1 MKKLSLLLAFVL
13 VISCVLVACGDE
25 TETSSTPATE
35 SSVAADASSEAATE
49 DSSEAAVEESS
60 EAATESSEATEES
73 SEAEESSEP
82 EESSKVEI
90 GELGE
95 VISTGKSYTTT
106 APNRNDSFDDDGVRL
121 TNGVKNPA
129 DPGTTESAGWNSPD
143 KTIGNTVEVIV
154 DLGEAKESNAYA
166 VYLAG
171 GNWGIGI
178 PNDFDAT
185 SLEVFASDSA
195 DGEFVSVASA
205 ASSDM
210 VLVTGSGVADDTW
223 STFSLTAGAAE
234 TVNARYIKFVI
245 TDLPI
250 GNSFVWMNEVEVFA
264 PAA

>member
-49 DSSEAAVEESS
+49 ESSEAATEESS

-121 TNGVKNPA
+121 TNGVKNPD

-245 TDLPI
+245 TVLPI

>member
-1 MKKLSLLLAFVL
+1 MKMLSLLLAFVL

-129 DPGTTESAGWNSPD
+129 DPGTTESAVWNSPD
-143 KTIGNTVEVIV
+143 KTVGNTVEVIV

-245 TDLPI
+245 TVLPI

>member
-1 MKKLSLLLAFVL
+1 MKKLSLLLAFVI

-49 DSSEAAVEESS
+49 ESSEAATEESS

-245 TDLPI
+245 TVLPI